1 MAFFDKSKN
10 RISLIYHILVWVI
23 LCYLYIH
30 FMQNFI
36 PLKQA
41 IVRVSV
47 YLVFIACV
55 FYLHTY
61 FLVPRFFNKKKILFY
76 IAAIGIL
83 LFISVVAN
91 NLYKQHFEIAF
102 SAITAGHKVPG
113 HSNYVLTGT
122 ISTLMIS
129 FIAWFI
135 IKYKAQ
141 ALQKNELEAQKN
153 SAELAM
159 LKSQINPHFL
169 FNTLNNIYA
178 LSLAKAEPVVS
189 EMILSLSEINRYMLY
204 ETEPDYVPLN
214 KEVAY
219 LNSYIELEKLRCEN
233 ISNIKFS
240 VSPEIE
246 HVKISPL
253 LLIPFVENAFKHS
266 RIADETDAWIEI
278 NLSVENNILVFN
290 CENSVP
296 VSAFKK
302 DKTSGIGLENVKRR
316 LLILYPNKH
325 ELSISQPEHK
335 FIVDLKLHLY

>member
-1 MAFFDKSKN
+1 MALFDKSKN
-10 RISLIYHILVWVI
+10 RIGLIYHILVWVI
-23 LCYLYIH
+23 LFYLYIH
-30 FMQNFI
+30 FIQNFI

-41 IVRVSV
+41 IVQVSV
-47 YLVFIACV
+47 YLIFIACI

-61 FLVPRFFNKKKILFY
+61 FLVPRFFNKKKIFWY
-76 IAAIGIL
+76 IAAIVL
-83 LFISVVAN
+83 LLLISAAAN

-102 SAITAGHKVPG
+102 STITNGRKVPG
-113 HSNYVLTGT
+113 HSNYILSGT

-141 ALQKNELEAQKN
+141 AQQKNELEAQKN

-204 ETEPDYVPLN
+204 ETEPEYVPLN

-219 LNSYIELEKLRCEN
+219 LKSYIELEKLRCEN
-233 ISNIKFS
+233 ISNIRFS
-240 VSPEIE
+240 VSQEIE

-266 RIADETDAWIEI
+266 RIADESGAWIDI
-278 NLSVENNILVFN
+278 NLSFKNNLLVFT

-296 VSAFKK
+296 VAAFKK

-325 ELSISQPEHK
+325 ELSISQPDYK
-335 FIVDLKLHLY
+335 YIVDLKLHLD

>member
-1 MAFFDKSKN
+1 MTLFDKSKK
-10 RISLIYHILVWVI
+10 RIGLIYHILVWVI
-23 LCYLYIH
+23 LFYLYIH

-41 IVRVSV
+41 IVQVSV
-47 YLVFIACV
+47 YLAFIACI

-61 FLVPRFFNKKKILFY
+61 FLVPRFFNKKRILFY
-76 IAAIGIL
+76 IVSIGLL
-83 LFISVVAN
+83 LFISVLAN
-91 NLYKQHFEIAF
+91 NFYKQHFEIAF
-102 SAITAGHKVPG
+102 STVTAGRKVPG
-113 HSNYVLTGT
+113 HSNYILTGA

-135 IKYKAQ
+135 IKYRLQAQ
-141 ALQKNELEAQKN
+141 QKNELEAQKK
-153 SAELAM
+153 SAELSM

-204 ETEPDYVPLN
+204 ETGPDYVPFI
-214 KEVAY
+214 KEEAY
-219 LNSYIELEKLRCEN
+219 LRSYIELEKLRCEN
-233 ISNIKFS
+233 ISNINFS
-240 VSPEIE
+240 VSPVSES
-246 HVKISPL
+246 VKISPL

-266 RIADETDAWIEI
+266 RIADETAAWIDI
-278 NLSVENNILVFN
+278 TISVENNILLFK

-296 VSAFKK
+296 LSAFKK

-316 LLILYPNKH
+316 LLILYPDKH

-335 FIVDLKLHLY
+335 FKVDLKLHLD